1 MEYRITKQDTEMRQ
15 AIPARLRLQ
24 VTLRYLSGPASFPI
38 LEDIFRIPR
47 PTLSKIIPEVCAA
60 IWEEFSQDCIKLPQ
74 TNEGWREKA
83 LEFAEK
89 WQYPFAV
96 GAIDGKHVEV
106 QAFKQTGNLKLSKK
120 SCLQISRRKN

>member
-1 MEYRITKQDTEMRQ
+1 MEHRITKQDTGMRQ

-47 PTLSKIIPEVCAA
+47 PTLSKIIPEVCEA
-60 IWEEFSQDCIKLPQ
+60 IWEEFSLECIQLPQ
-74 TNEGWREKA
+74 TNDEWQEKA
-83 LEFAEK
+83 QEFADK

-96 GAIDGKHVEV
+96 GAIDGKHVRV
-106 QAFKQTGNLKLSKK
+106 QAFKQTGDFKP
-120 SCLQISRRKN
+120 RF